1 MLFKKSERRCRP
13 WVKLA
18 LGALAVA
25 GAVSITN
32 RTKDWV
38 RSKLHSFGKF
48 FKKDEKDEECEF
60 D

>member
-38 RSKLHSFGKF
+38 RCKMRSFTKF
-48 FKKDEKDEECEF
+48 FKKESSDEECEF